1 MRTLLL
7 CAALLLA
14 PASLALAATAAPCEA
29 GPTVSCQDVKV
40 GSCTY
45 DASANVVT
53 TTAYSVSSDCRSGIT
68 RCYTEVSGGQT
79 DPLNVERWCVF

>member
-29 GPTVSCQDVKV
+29 GTSVSCQDVKV

-45 DASANVVT
+45 DASVA
-53 TTAYSVSSDCRSGIT
+53 ASVSFDVTQDCYSGIT
-68 RCYTEVSGGQT
+68 RCHTEVSGGLGQ
-79 DPLNVERWCVF
+79 PINPQRWCAY